1 MCENSSMNAAL
12 IFSILLI
19 WVMSCAVCM
28 AWFTAAKRH
37 SHPRHSGAHEDSLAA
52 YLWIGVFA
60 ISLAAWMLLRLAM
73 AH

>member
-1 MCENSSMNAAL
+1 MNAAFVL
-12 IFSILLI
+12 SILLI

-37 SHPRHSGAHEDSLAA
+37 PHPRHSGVHDHSLAG
-52 YLWIGVFA
+52 YLWIAVFA
-60 ISLAAWMLLRLAM
+60 VSLVGWILLRVAM